1 LLIADFQ
8 HFTPYLRIPP
18 PVNPFITNLLPAG
31 AYISIEV
38 EPVNANEQ
46 LPDATEK
53 EKRMNANFNWLM
65 DNVAIRVTLNTVAFA
80 LWMAASVGLLAAA
93 VKL

>member
-1 LLIADFQ
+1 MNATSI
-8 HFTPYLRIPP
+8 TGR
-18 PVNPFITNLLPAG
+18 NP
-31 AYISIEV
+31 
-38 EPVNANEQ
+38 
-46 LPDATEK
+46 K
-53 EKRMNANFNWLM
+53 EKRMNANYNWLM

>member
-1 LLIADFQ
+1 M
-8 HFTPYLRIPP
+8 
-18 PVNPFITNLLPAG
+18 N
-31 AYISIEV
+31 
-38 EPVNANEQ
+38 PVNANEQ